1 MILRPQY
8 DDMLVYAP
16 SFILAEQMEAAGEVF
31 EGKAIGTAQIAD
43 LSLAQDLVKMKD
55 ADPVQF
61 ADARKKGQTV
71 GKRKTKEVQARTEKA
86 LLKLIGEWDD
96 GTLYDT
102 ELRKGAHKVMK
113 TAWKDVFLAGLRAGG
128 TPGEGAGKGKTLV
141 KLSPGDDK
149 WLRGAMQ
156 HEMRFLNRFVTAVV
170 DETYVMPLPRRVKMY
185 VHALNSFY
193 ESARVISLPSNVV
206 LHWKGP
212 NDKKT
217 CPSCQYLF
225 EHTPYVK
232 YILPTT
238 PRAGLTICLTNCRD
252 YILARR
258 VDPFEAEKKIKESK
272 FTRGTHIKK
281 LRKIKRT
288 GKL

>member
-1 MILRPQY
+1 MIIEPQY
-8 DDMLVYAP
+8 DDMIVYAP

-43 LSLAQDLVKMKD
+43 LTLAADLNKMKD
-55 ADPVQF
+55 SNPAQF
-61 ADARKKGQTV
+61 AAERKKGQTV
-71 GKRKTKEVQARTEKA
+71 GKRKVKEVQARVETR
-86 LLKLIGEWDD
+86 LSKLIDEWDD

-102 ELRKGAHKVMK
+102 ELRKGVQKVMK
-113 TAWKDVFLAGLRAGG
+113 TAWKDVFLAGVRAGG

-149 WLRGAMQ
+149 WLKGAMQ
-156 HEMRFLNRFVTAVV
+156 HEMRFLNRFVTAIV
-170 DETYVMPLPRRVKMY
+170 DETFKMPLPRRVKMY

-193 ESARVISLPSNVV
+193 ESARVIALPSNVV

-217 CPSCQYLF
+217 CPSCAYLF
-225 EHTPYVK
+225 ENTPYTK
-232 YILPTT
+232 HTLPTT
-238 PRAGLTICLTNCRD
+238 PRAGMTLCLTNCRD
-252 YILARR
+252 YIFARR
-258 VDPFEAEKKIKESK
+258 VDPAEAARKIKESK

-288 GKL
+288 GGL